1 MERLLGI
8 GVSPGVAAGRAVI
21 LTLRGQVLRFSVPS
35 KRIDRELARLE
46 TSRTRSRQQL
56 EAIRRRLSEGAGRE
70 LASLFDAQ
78 ILMLDD
84 PMWLT
89 RATALIRGQ
98 RVNAEWAVQ
107 RVFDELSSVFDAVED
122 PYLRE
127 RGGELR
133 DLVGRLLMNLRQ
145 GAAGPGD
152 LFKELDEPCVL
163 IADELAPS
171 IAAQLD
177 WSHIR
182 AFATDAG
189 GRTYHTAILARS
201 LRVPAVVGT
210 HDATQRIAPG
220 TMVVIDGTEGSIVL
234 DAPASR
240 VAEIQGQA
248 RVRSE
253 APRDLASAHTVTADG
268 VRICLE
274 ANIELLSDV
283 TAAREQGAEGI
294 GLYRSEFLLMDRTVE
309 DVTEDAQYEVYGG
322 MLEQMAP
329 GPVTVRTFDIDEDQL
344 ATRQQNISLSP
355 GWIDPGEHGRVRL
368 GLRAI
373 RLSLKRRE
381 LLRRQLRALLRAAHH
396 GDLRIMFPF
405 VSGVDEFRE
414 AKAVLAEAAAELAAR
429 GQRAPLV
436 QVGVMIEVPSA
447 AFTSDLLAQE
457 ADFLTIGTNDLIQ
470 CCLAVDRTDDRVSH
484 LYEPLHPAILR
495 LIRHVRRAA
504 ARQRR
509 PLSVCGEMASDPVL
523 LALLVGLGLT
533 SFSMAPSAISAA
545 RHVLAEVNA
554 GALRRVASHTL
565 QLASVPEIKDYLLRT
580 LGGMAR
586 GADTVSG
593 RRP

>member
-1 MERLLGI
+1 
-8 GVSPGVAAGRAVI
+8 
-21 LTLRGQVLRFSVPS
+21 
-35 KRIDRELARLE
+35 
-46 TSRTRSRQQL
+46 
-56 EAIRRRLSEGAGRE
+56 
-70 LASLFDAQ
+70 
-78 ILMLDD
+78 MLDD

-89 RATALIRGQ
+89 RAVALVREQ

-107 RVFDELSSVFDAVED
+107 RVFDDLSSVFDAVED

-133 DLVGRLLMNLRQ
+133 DLVGRLLMNLRH
-145 GAAGPGD
+145 GTASPGD
-152 LFKELDEPCVL
+152 LFTELDEPCVL
-163 IADELAPS
+163 IADELTPS
-171 IAAQLD
+171 MAAQLD

-189 GRTYHTAILARS
+189 SRTYHTAILARS

-234 DAPASR
+234 DPPASR
-240 VAEIQGQA
+240 VAEIQSQA
-248 RVRSE
+248 RVRSD
-253 APRDLASAHTVTADG
+253 APREVARAQATTADG
-268 VRICLE
+268 LRICLE
-274 ANIELLSDV
+274 ANVELLSDV
-283 TAAREQGAEGI
+283 ASAREQGAEGV
-294 GLYRSEFLLMDRTVE
+294 GLYRSEFLLMDWAVE

-329 GPVTVRTFDIDEDQL
+329 GSVTVRTFDIDEDQL
-344 ATRQQNISLSP
+344 TTRQQNIGSSP
-355 GWIDPGEHGRVRL
+355 GWTEPAEHGRVRL

-381 LLRRQLRALLRAAHH
+381 LLRRQLRALLRAARH

-414 AKAVLAEAAAELAAR
+414 AQVVLAEAAAELAAR
-429 GQRAPLV
+429 GERTRLV
-436 QVGVMIEVPSA
+436 PVGVMIEVPSA
-447 AFTSDLLAQE
+447 AFTSDLLARE

-495 LIRHVRRAA
+495 LIRQVRRAA
-504 ARQRR
+504 ARQHR

-533 SFSMAPSAISAA
+533 SFSMAPSALAAA
-545 RHVLAEVNA
+545 RHVLAEINA
-554 GALRRVASHTL
+554 GDLRRVASHVL
-565 QLASVPEIKDYLLRT
+565 GLPSVPEIKDYLLRT
-580 LGGMAR
+580 LGGIAK
-586 GADTVSG
+586 GATAGS
-593 RRP
+593 RFSEP